1 MRSWQCPIE
10 WRWGGSFVTL
20 IFVCAFA
27 GWLQPAVAHHSFAG
41 LFTDEGEEVIAVY
54 DGSIEIYKLLNPHT
68 ALIVNAIN
76 ESGAVEDWLVEMS
89 SLAALV
95 REGWTADSLSAGDKV
110 TIAILRAR
118 APKRG
123 RLRAVLA
130 HGADGEAARLFVA
143 YGIRGDTPIMRRLQE
158 RLPFCGD
165 IDGSLGRS
173 QCFVA
178 DARALQALE
187 EEFPG
192 KMGYVMP

>member
-1 MRSWQCPIE
+1 MRPWQCRAE
-10 WRWGGSFVTL
+10 WRLRSSSISLT
-20 IFVCAFA
+20 IVCALSS
-27 GWLQPAVAHHSFAG
+27 WLQPAEAHHSFAG
-41 LFTDEGEEVIAVY
+41 LFTDEGEEVIGVY

-68 ALIVNAIN
+68 ALLVNAIN
-76 ESGAVEDWLVEMS
+76 DSGVVEDWLVEMS

-95 REGWTADSLSAGDKV
+95 REGWTDDLLSAGDRV

-123 RLRAVLA
+123 RLRAVLV
-130 HGADGEAARLFVA
+130 HGADGEDARLLVA
-143 YGIRGDTPIMRRLQE
+143 YGIRGDTPVMRRLAD
-158 RLPFCGD
+158 RLPYCGT

-173 QCFVA
+173 QCFLV
-178 DARALQALE
+178 DASALVALQ